1 MKKKNNPPDD
11 KFKVRCRKLGHL
23 IYFSYCRAENK
34 GLPCVKTMDCW
45 YPYFNVEEFLRAELT
60 DDEFAEVFARPQKP
74 KVLSLVELLEK
85 AQRNIKK

>member
-1 MKKKNNPPDD
+1 M
-11 KFKVRCRKLGHL
+11 
-23 IYFSYCRAENK
+23 
-34 GLPCVKTMDCW
+34 KTMDCW